1 MNCSEFEDKISFYMD
16 GELPGDETE
25 SVEKHMEGCP
35 ECKKLFDEF
44 KSIDGLIDNIPQI
57 SPEKINA
64 HDLLSKGESR
74 GTILPVFN
82 FQKFALAGVFL
93 ILLALGLFVAK
104 DIIFVPSQN
113 TTQPGMAVNHNI
125 KPGTE
130 TTRTDYDVQLN
141 DTAYNVTVEG
151 EGVRMISFDLLV
163 NDVEGVSME
172 FASEE

>member
-1 MNCSEFEDKISFYMD
+1 MNCNEFEEKISFYMD

-64 HDLLSKGESR
+64 HDLISKGK
-74 GTILPVFN
+74 GGGVTLPVFN
-82 FQKFALAGVFL
+82 FQKFALAGAFL
-93 ILLALGLFVAK
+93 ILLALGLFMSKGV
-104 DIIFVPSQN
+104 IFAPSL
-113 TTQPGMAVNHNI
+113 QPMPPAVSHKATPEDEI
-125 KPGTE
+125 
-130 TTRTDYDVQLN
+130 TRTDYNVQLN

-151 EGVRMISFDLLV
+151 EGVRMISFDLIV